1 MCAELDSVGSRA
13 PPRMTEQL
21 RLQLE
26 HEMIAAYRGGMN
38 YYGGDA
44 VDDEYDGHDCGD
56 DVVVYDRSLICA
68 VTVAE
73 GGSAETL
80 PCRCQNVQ

>member
-1 MCAELDSVGSRA
+1 MD
-13 PPRMTEQL
+13 
-21 RLQLE
+21 
-26 HEMIAAYRGGMN
+26 

-44 VDDEYDGHDCGD
+44 DDDECDGHDCGD